1 VAADRSIVNMNAS
14 EIRTRITDLEKASKD
29 NLPAERF
36 IEILNS
42 LRNEIKITEKLLR
55 VGAMTDQSRFK
66 ALRTGHVH
74 DAREVRGLK
83 EQHH

>member
-1 VAADRSIVNMNAS
+1 MNAS
-14 EIRTRITDLEKASKD
+14 EIRTRIADLEKASKD

-55 VGAMTDQSRFK
+55 VGSTINSRRYVEGTLTMLGSCGPRK
-66 ALRTGHVH
+66 
-74 DAREVRGLK
+74 
-83 EQHH
+83 QHR

>member
-1 VAADRSIVNMNAS
+1 MNAS

-29 NLPAERF
+29 NLPTERF

-55 VGAMTDQSRFK
+55 VGPTVNQLRPK
-66 ALRTGHVH
+66 ALRRGHVY
-74 DAREVRGLK
+74 DAGEVYGHR
-83 EQHH
+83 EQHY